1 MAMARIDFWFEFAST
16 YSYPAAMRIEALA
29 AKSGI
34 EVRWRPFLLGAVF
47 RDRGLPTDSPFNWQ
61 EAKGRLMARDL
72 ERLCDGVG
80 LAFKM
85 PDPFPQPSLLPAR
98 VAAFGLDSDWLP
110 DFARHVYTAEFADG
124 RQINDRE
131 TVAAILSD
139 LGLPAEDVLAGATT
153 PENKGRLKALTEE
166 AMSLGLFGAPTI
178 VTADGELFW
187 GHDRIPEALHW
198 ALNGSLK
205 GYFDTTT
212 G

>member
-1 MAMARIDFWFEFAST
+1 MS
-16 YSYPAAMRIEALA
+16 
-29 AKSGI
+29 
-34 EVRWRPFLLGAVF
+34 
-47 RDRGLPTDSPFNWQ
+47 DSPS
-61 EAKGRLMARDL
+61 KCPTRS
-72 ERLCDGVG
+72 
-80 LAFKM
+80 
-85 PDPFPQPSLLPAR
+85 PSRACCRRASRP
-98 VAAFGLDSDWLP
+98 FGLDSDWLP